1 MDTSFILLVIAQ
13 ILLMILL
20 YTFIYMFLLNKLSI
34 DYEKRFSSYSLT
46 SMKDE
51 KISLFERLYNLLWNI
66 IKKISNILNKSEL
79 LKKYSKRFNKY
90 ISYNELNNR
99 TGMDFI
105 SIKFIISLVIGL
117 LYIIST
123 LIRFNFDYM
132 LLIILMIISFFS
144 VDIYY
149 TFSYKNRRKR
159 IENDLLSAIII
170 MNNAFVSGMNI
181 MQAVNIVESEL
192 SGDIKEE
199 FRKINIDIKYGLSL
213 ETVFERFYNRVK
225 IEDIKYIS
233 SSLSLI
239 NKTGGNIVRV
249 FSSIE
254 RNFYDKKKIKDEMN
268 SLISSSIFMFRLL
281 LIMPIILCLIIFTV
295 NPSFFLPL
303 ITTAIGRIIILA
315 IIVLYI
321 LYIIVVRKIM
331 KVNM

>member
-79 LKKYSKRFNKY
+79 LKKYSKKFNKY

-315 IIVLYI
+315 ILVLYI

>member
-66 IKKISNILNKSEL
+66 IKKISNILNKSEIL
-79 LKKYSKRFNKY
+79 RKYSKRFNKY
-90 ISYNELNNR
+90 ISYNELNNK

-281 LIMPIILCLIIFTV
+281 LIMPILLCLIIFTV

-315 IIVLYI
+315 ILVLYI